1 MYENSISSIKRAQDG
16 DNFEM
21 ERLIRENNGLIWSIV
36 KRFMNRGYEV
46 DDLYQIGC
54 IGFIKS
60 IKRFDTNFDVK
71 LSTYS
76 VPYILGEIK
85 RFIRD
90 DGPIKVSRSIKELN
104 TKINELKKYY
114 LIKYGRE
121 ITIEE
126 IKKELK
132 VTKEDILIAIDSVN
146 NVESIENAAT
156 SENKDG
162 KKLSIMEKISTG
174 KNEEELITN
183 KLVIRELIEDL
194 KDRDRQIILL
204 RFFKEKTQTEVANML
219 GISQVQVSR
228 IEKKVLSNMRKKL
241 TSA

>member
-1 MYENSISSIKRAQDG
+1 MYENSIAAIKRAQNG

-36 KRFMNRGYEV
+36 KRFTNRGYEV
-46 DDLYQIGC
+46 EDLYQIGC

-60 IKRFDTNFDVK
+60 IKRFDTNFEVK

-114 LIKYGRE
+114 LIKHGKE

-126 IKKELK
+126 IKKELN
-132 VTKEDILIAIDSVN
+132 VSKEDIIMAMDSTN
-146 NVESIENAAT
+146 IVESIESAAT

-162 KKLSIMEKISTG
+162 KTLSIMEKISTG
-174 KNEEELITN
+174 KNEEDIITN
-183 KLVIRELIEDL
+183 KIVIKELLNEL
-194 KDRDRQIILL
+194 NERDRQIILL
-204 RFFKEKTQTEVANML
+204 RFFKEKTQTEVANVL

-228 IEKKVLSNMRKKL
+228 IEKKLLNSMKQKL